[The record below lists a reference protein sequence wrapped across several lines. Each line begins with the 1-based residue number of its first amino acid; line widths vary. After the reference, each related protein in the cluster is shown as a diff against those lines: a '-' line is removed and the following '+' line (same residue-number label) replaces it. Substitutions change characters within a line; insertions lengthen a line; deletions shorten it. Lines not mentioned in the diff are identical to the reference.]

1 MLKVVKDRDFFENF
15 FIVKLIVGI
24 MLCDLDFVG
33 FNWLM
38 IVVFLLLFRFII
50 RMLVFFFFNFSY
62 FVRELNIFILMIY

>member
-1 MLKVVKDRDFFENF
+1 MLKVVKDKDFFENF

-38 IVVFLLLFRFII
+38 IVVFLLLFSFII